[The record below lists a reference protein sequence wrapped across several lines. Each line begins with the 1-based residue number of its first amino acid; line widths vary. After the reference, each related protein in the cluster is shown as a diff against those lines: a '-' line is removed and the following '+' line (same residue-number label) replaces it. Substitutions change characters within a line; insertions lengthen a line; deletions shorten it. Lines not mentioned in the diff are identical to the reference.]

1 MAQTCPSTR
10 MRYCP
15 VTAQIRHPD
24 AATKPVYLDY
34 QATTPLDPRVAEAMA
49 PYWSEM
55 FGNPHST
62 GHGFGW
68 EAKEAVEVARAQ
80 VADFIGADDG
90 EVFFVSGAT
99 ESCNLAIRGVAAT
112 AGERRHIVTVS
123 TEHPAVLETVKSMT
137 CHGFTVD
144 VLPVANDGLLELDA
158 LQEAISERTLM
169 VSVMLVNNE
178 IGVIQPISEIA
189 AISHAVGAY
198 VHTDATQAAGRMS
211 VNVEDL
217 GVDLLSLSAH
227 KFYGPNG
234 VGVLYVRNSR
244 RPKLRPLFTGGSQER
259 GLRPGTLATPLVV
272 GLGMASEVAQ
282 GEWEQDAQRL
292 QRLATDLRLALCS
305 ECPDVQVFGS
315 LADRVAGNL
324 SVGFP
329 GILAEQLVHAVS
341 SEVAVSTGAACS
353 TGSPKP
359 SHVLSALGC
368 SAEVA
373 ATGLRISLGRFTT
386 EREVASAIDTL
397 GRTVKRL
404 AGRA

>member
-1 MAQTCPSTR
+1 MVPTCQSTR

-15 VTAQIRHPD
+15 VTAPIRCPD
-24 AATKPVYLDY
+24 AAARPVYLDY
-34 QATTPLDPRVAEAMA
+34 QATTPLDPRVADAMA
-49 PYWSEM
+49 PYWSET

-68 EAKEAVEVARAQ
+68 EAREAAEGARAQ
-80 VADFIGADDG
+80 VANFIGAY
-90 EVFFVSGAT
+90 EREIFFVSGAT
-99 ESCNLAIRGVAAT
+99 ESCNLAIRGVAET
-112 AGERRHIVTVS
+112 AGERRHIVTAS

-137 CHGFTVD
+137 SHGFTVD
-144 VLPVANDGLLELDA
+144 ILPVAHNGLLDLDA
-158 LQEAISERTLM
+158 LHEAVSDRTLM
-169 VSVMLVNNE
+169 VSVMLANNE

-211 VNVEDL
+211 VNVEAL

-234 VGVLYVRNSR
+234 VGVLYVRNSMQ
-244 RPKLRPLFTGGSQER
+244 PQLRPLFTGGSQER

-272 GLGMASEVAQ
+272 GLGAASEVAQ
-282 GEWEQDAQRL
+282 DEWEQDARRL
-292 QRLATDLRLALCS
+292 QGLATKLRLALCG
-305 ECPDVQVFGS
+305 ECPNVQIFGS
-315 LADRVAGNL
+315 LSHRVAGNL

-329 GILAEQLVHAVS
+329 GILAEQLVQAIS
-341 SEVAVSTGAACS
+341 GEVAISTGAACS

-368 SAEVA
+368 SPEIA

-386 EREVASAIDTL
+386 EQEVASAIDSL
-397 GRTVKRL
+397 RHIVKRL
-404 AGRA
+404 AGRT

>member
-1 MAQTCPSTR
+1 M
-10 MRYCP
+10 
-15 VTAQIRHPD
+15 
-24 AATKPVYLDY
+24 DY
-34 QATTPLDPRVAEAMA
+34 QATTPLDPRVADAMA
-49 PYWSEM
+49 PYWSET

-68 EAKEAVEVARAQ
+68 EAKNAVDVARAQ

-123 TEHPAVLETVKSMT
+123 TEHPAVLETVKSMA

-144 VLPVANDGLLELDA
+144 VLPVAHDGLLALDV
-158 LQEAISERTLM
+158 LREAVSERTLM
-169 VSVMLVNNE
+169 VSVMLANNE

-189 AISHAVGAY
+189 GISHAVGAY
-198 VHTDATQAAGRMS
+198 MHTDATQAAGRMS
-211 VNVEDL
+211 VDVEDL

-234 VGVLYVRNSR
+234 AGVLYVRNGMH
-244 RPKLRPLFTGGSQER
+244 PQLRPLFTGGPQER

-282 GEWEQDAQRL
+282 GEWEQDAHRL
-292 QRLATDLRLALCS
+292 QGLTTDLRLALCS
-305 ECPDVQVFGS
+305 GYPDVQVFGS
-315 LADRVAGNL
+315 LARRVAGNL

-329 GILAEQLVHAVS
+329 GILAEQLVQAVS
-341 SEVAVSTGAACS
+341 REIAISTGAACS

-368 SAEVA
+368 SPEMA

-386 EREVASAIDTL
+386 EPEVVFAIDTL
-397 GRTVKRL
+397 GRAVKRL
-404 AGRA
+404 AHRT

>member
-1 MAQTCPSTR
+1 M
-10 MRYCP
+10 
-15 VTAQIRHPD
+15 TAQIKHMD
-24 AATKPVYLDY
+24 TATGLVYLDY
-34 QATTPLDPRVAEAMA
+34 QATTPLDPRVADAMA
-49 PYWSEM
+49 PYWSET

-68 EAKEAVEVARAQ
+68 DAKEAVEIARAQ

-99 ESCNLAIRGVAAT
+99 ESCNLAIRGIAAT
-112 AGERRHIVTVS
+112 ASERRHIVTAC
-123 TEHPAVLETVKSMT
+123 TEHPAVLETVRSMA

-144 VLPVANDGLLELDA
+144 VLPVAHDGLLELDA
-158 LQEAISERTLM
+158 LREAVSERTLL
-169 VSVMLVNNE
+169 VSVMLANNE
-178 IGVIQPISEIA
+178 IGVIQPISEIV

-211 VNVEDL
+211 VDVEDL

-234 VGVLYVRNSR
+234 IGVLYVCGSAQPR
-244 RPKLRPLFTGGSQER
+244 LRPLFTGGPQER
-259 GLRPGTLATPLVV
+259 GFRPGTLATPLVV
-272 GLGMASEVAQ
+272 GLGMASEIAQ
-282 GEWEQDAQRL
+282 GEWKQDAQRL
-292 QRLATDLRLALCS
+292 QGLATDFRLALCS
-305 ECPDVQVFGS
+305 ECPDVQIFGS
-315 LADRVAGNL
+315 LTHRVAGNL
-324 SVGFP
+324 NVGFP

-341 SEVAVSTGAACS
+341 SEIAVSTGAACS

-368 SAEVA
+368 SPEVA

-386 EREVASAIDTL
+386 AREMASAIGVL
-397 GRTVKRL
+397 RHAVRRL
-404 AGRA
+404 AGRTGVRTCH

>member
-1 MAQTCPSTR
+1 

-62 GHGFGW
+62 GHRFGW

-112 AGERRHIVTVS
+112 AGERRHMVTVS

-158 LQEAISERTLM
+158 LQEAVSERTLM

-198 VHTDATQAAGRMS
+198 VHTDATQAAGRIS
-211 VNVEDL
+211 VDVEDL

-234 VGVLYVRNSR
+234 VGILYVRNSR
-244 RPKLRPLFTGGSQER
+244 HPKLRPLFTGGSQER